1 MEFVTRSVITQAQH
15 GSNGITTLFKN
26 KINFDPIIVVLVE

>member
-1 MEFVTRSVITQAQH
+1 MEFVTRSVIAQAQH

-26 KINFDPIIVVLVE
+26 KNKD